1 MRPFISQEIIDRVMR
16 RLDLAGPEGEE
27 EAARILREW
36 DYNGG
41 DVDDLLDRYEDEEA
55 Y

>member
-1 MRPFISQEIIDRVMR
+1 MKLLFSKEIIDRVMS
-16 RLDLAGPEGEE
+16 RLDLTGPEGEE

-36 DYNGG
+36 DYSGG